1 MKHNYVL
8 YILLLFII
16 IIGGIYMCS
25 FYMSIHESYADQN
38 TRYSDIVQANA
49 NYSLAGQLKD
59 IPKTGII
66 PPGWYSIAVMN
77 TLVAGSPIVNMM
89 APIPNGCS
97 LNNPY
102 DPNSGIIS
110 SDGSTSCKNSFTLTK
125 ENIKPSEP
133 SSSPSGDGPAYNP
146 YDINEIYHDNDPDA
160 QKRDHQKFDPMQPG
174 FDLNPSPLYDEPGT
188 YLVDSTGYVPNYADS
203 LYLSTT
209 TGLPQ
214 TYTIQNA
221 PYMYGG
227 FCKENAYDKQLIN
240 AKCNKLDKD
249 VCAST
254 ECCVLLGGQKCV
266 AGNQQGPSIPNSYS
280 DFTIVN
286 RDFYYYAGKCYGNCQ
301 EDYFGPVALPGMPEG
316 DQNAMIL
323 SEEAEYDETL
333 YNEFNQVVEAGRM
346 GGKRTRK
353 PKPTPSNY
361 PTYTWPAH
369 TPNPKYP
376 CMPDGGDPSNNGDLN
391 CTFKM
396 GVDPNTGKKI
406 KVCTNDNNYT
416 CQSPSC
422 CEVSPTESPMGTKTP
437 TSTPTSTKTP
447 TPTSSIPPK

>member
-1 MKHNYVL
+1 MPTL
-8 YILLLFII
+8 
-16 IIGGIYMCS
+16 
-25 FYMSIHESYADQN
+25 HESYTDGLTLSADAAE
-38 TRYSDIVQANA
+38 ANA
-49 NYSLAGQLKD
+49 NYYLAREVKD

-66 PPGWYSIAVMN
+66 PDGYYSLEVKDER
-77 TLVAGSPIVNMM
+77 TPDTKTSTMM
-89 APIPNGCS
+89 ALIAPGCK
-97 LNNPY
+97 LVKDT
-102 DPNSGIIS
+102 DPRSGITPIF
-110 SDGSTSCKNSFTLTK
+110 TNVTLNCLNSVILTK
-125 ENIKPSEP
+125 ENTAPTTP
-133 SSSPSGDGPAYNP
+133 PPTSPPGPTYNP

-353 PKPTPSNY
+353 PKPTSSTY
-361 PTYTWPAH
+361 PTYTWPVH

-376 CMPDGGDPSNNGDLN
+376 CMPDGGDPNNNRDLN
-391 CTFKM
+391 CTFKK
-396 GVDPNTGKKI
+396 GVDPNTGKNI

-422 CEVSPTESPMGTKTP
+422 CEVSPTPTPTSTKTPTSTPTSTKTP

>member
-1 MKHNYVL
+1 MKRNYIL

-16 IIGGIYMCS
+16 IIGGVYMCN
-25 FYMSIHESYADQN
+25 FYMSTLHESYTDKITLSADAAE
-38 TRYSDIVQANA
+38 ANA
-49 NYSLAGQLKD
+49 NYYLAREVKD

-66 PPGWYSIAVMN
+66 PDGYYSLEVKDEK
-77 TLVAGSPIVNMM
+77 TPVTKTTTMM
-89 APIPNGCS
+89 APIAPGCR
-97 LNNPY
+97 LVKDK
-102 DPNSGIIS
+102 DPRSGITPIF
-110 SDGSTSCKNSFTLTK
+110 TNVTLNCLNSVTLTT
-125 ENIKPSEP
+125 ENTAPTTAPPTSPPSP
-133 SSSPSGDGPAYNP
+133 GYNP
-146 YDINEIYHDNDPDA
+146 YDINEVYHSNDPNP
-160 QKRDHQKFDPMQPG
+160 QKRDQQKFDPMQPG

-227 FCKENAYDKQLIN
+227 FCTENSYDKQLIN

-266 AGNQQGPSIPNSYS
+266 AGNQQGPSIPTSYS

-301 EDYFGPVALPGMPEG
+301 PDYFGPVALPGMPEE
-316 DQNAMIL
+316 DQTAMIL
-323 SEEAEYDETL
+323 SEEAQYDETL

-346 GGKRTRK
+346 GGKRTRP
-353 PKPTPSNY
+353 PKPEPSIY
-361 PTYTWPAH
+361 PSYTWPVQ
-369 TPNPKYP
+369 TPNPKFP
-376 CMPDGGDPSNNGDLN
+376 CMPDGGDPSNNRDLH
-391 CTFKM
+391 CTFKL
-396 GVDPNTGKKI
+396 GEDSDTKELIN
-406 KVCTNDNNYT
+406 VCTNDNNYT
-416 CQSPSC
+416 CQHFSC
-422 CEVSPTESPMGTKTP
+422 CDASPTVVPIRTKTP
-437 TSTPTSTKTP
+437 APNGKT
-447 TPTSSIPPK
+447 